1 MDVQEGGSV
10 SRKLKFGVDEGAFS
24 KDQHGGD
31 VAKESETLC
40 VLLKMLVA
48 GYFVQQLL
56 QVFVEHV
63 I

>member
-1 MDVQEGGSV
+1 MC
-10 SRKLKFGVDEGAFS
+10 SRKLKFGVDEAAFS

-40 VLLKMLVA
+40 VLLKNA
-48 GYFVQQLL
+48 GCRILRAE
-56 QVFVEHV
+56 VFVEHV